1 MPCLAVWY
9 PDLPHYRLLPKS
21 EPQCLQSKMHHRQ
34 QYSLQDSHTHM
45 HSCGPGGWG
54 GPNLRSSAGFVY
66 FPPTSTP
73 PPLFPSFLIV
83 YLHNKLFLTPEHEEP
98 FQSISLRARAEI
110 YVKRHTLVN
119 GRVNANDVWFL
130 DLINAVYIATLRL
143 LHGNGS
149 QEKKRRRRR
158 LHSHEWWALHSST
171 KLHYRGSSDLCCHY
185 VNCSESVSHSIQSLI
200 E

>member
-1 MPCLAVWY
+1 MISHDAMFGIQTSHIIGSFP
-9 PDLPHYRLLPKS
+9 S
-21 EPQCLQSKMHHRQ
+21 QS
-34 QYSLQDSHTHM
+34 
-45 HSCGPGGWG
+45 HSVCRARCTTDNNAASRTLTRTCIPVGLVGG

-110 YVKRHTLVN
+110 YVKRQTLVN

-130 DLINAVYIATLRL
+130 DLINAVYTAPLRL
-143 LHGNGS
+143 LHGSGS
-149 QEKKRRRRR
+149 
-158 LHSHEWWALHSST
+158 
-171 KLHYRGSSDLCCHY
+171 
-185 VNCSESVSHSIQSLI
+185 
-200 E
+200 

>member
-66 FPPTSTP
+66 FPPHF
-73 PPLFPSFLIV
+73 FPSFLIV

-149 QEKKRRRRR
+149 QEKK
-158 LHSHEWWALHSST
+158 E
-171 KLHYRGSSDLCCHY
+171 
-185 VNCSESVSHSIQSLI
+185 E